1 MAKSKKYKSTFASA
15 FTKKSPLRKKDDW
28 AKKYKEL
35 TSPASVDTLH
45 KSLKGFGEGM
55 GAYLKRKGGMSN
67 KDIVLFIEEQDKA
80 RKKKDK
86 NKK

>member
-1 MAKSKKYKSTFASA
+1 MAEFKKNKSTFASA
-15 FTKKSPLRKKDDW
+15 FTKKSPFKKDHW

-45 KSLKGFGEGM
+45 KSLKGLAQGM
-55 GAYLKRKGGMSN
+55 GAYLKRKGGMSK
-67 KDIVLFIEEQDKA
+67 KDVVTFIEEQDKA

-86 NKK
+86 EEE

>member
-1 MAKSKKYKSTFASA
+1 MAQFKKNKSTFASA
-15 FTKKSPLRKKDDW
+15 FTKKSPFKKDHW

-45 KSLKGFGEGM
+45 KSLKGFGQGM

-67 KDIVLFIEEQDKA
+67 EDLVTFIEEQDKA
-80 RKKKDK
+80 LKKKDK
-86 NKK
+86 SKK